1 MATFFNE
8 QRPQTANAPSSD
20 DLDRHTDLAR
30 SAIKYDEMLE
40 LALII
45 CKRARRDSNFLLID
59 CKADIVGCMSIDLSD
74 LSDHDLA
81 CDQDGETSWCAS

>member
-1 MATFFNE
+1 MI
-8 QRPQTANAPSSD
+8 S
-20 DLDRHTDLAR
+20 TDIPILPEVR
-30 SAIKYDEMLE
+30 SMYDEMLE

-45 CKRARRDSNFLLID
+45 CKRARRDSNFALID
-59 CKADIVGCMSIDLSD
+59 RKADIVGCMSIDLSD